1 MLTHTPSRA
10 KLPFLIAAWMLV
22 AIIAL
27 IGSGLT
33 GTTQAQGTSG
43 VIPSINLDSN
53 EAGQLIITWATP
65 EQAPTD
71 YRIRWANTNLGFPS
85 YSAANEPER
94 GNEYPLVDVN
104 TLTLS
109 DLTPGDSYKVQIR
122 SRYYNADRSVRE
134 SSGPWTATT
143 TQRVKNHPP
152 AAPTG
157 LTASPVEH
165 NSLTL
170 TWNNPQDTNITGYRI
185 QRGTDANS
193 LHTIEANTGSP
204 STNYTDIT
212 VEPETTYH
220 YAVQALSQDGNGAR
234 AITSGTTPAEP
245 DETVQNEPPAV
256 PTGLATS
263 KVSHDSLTL
272 TWDDPEDDSITG
284 YRVMRGDSATSLST
298 LEDNTQSVRT
308 EYEDATVAPETT
320 YHYAVV
326 ALSANGDS
334 PQSSSMSA
342 TTPAAPKSKDPPPQ
356 RVGARQATTTDVWT
370 ATLTPA
376 DISTI
381 WKGCRNNCNN
391 AAILSDDDFTYDS
404 IDYTIVQL
412 TVRNN
417 PSPLLLGLTPQITAA
432 DADGLTLVVGSTSFP
447 FANATFAVENS
458 ARTVTWSASG
468 LSWTVGTDVAVKIT
482 VTNNAPTVAN
492 AIPNQTAT
500 TGTAFS
506 YRFPANTFNDTD
518 TGDTLTYT
526 TTKADGAVLPTWLMF
541 DAGTRTF
548 SGTPT
553 AAETFSV
560 KVTASDGTASVSD
573 EFDIT
578 VNATIPEVPA
588 NWSLKPSGLAAGDQ
602 FRLLFLSSTKRIG
615 TSTDIA
621 TYNTFVQGLA
631 AAGHADIQSYSTGFR
646 VVGCTAD
653 TDARDNTS
661 TTYTSTD
668 KGVPIYWLNGAK
680 VADQYEDFYDG
691 DWDDEANDKNES
703 GTDAHDTSVF
713 RNSPLTGCDHD
724 GTEASSQGNSRAL
737 GASRIRVAQLNS
749 SASGHGPISNSVD
762 NSTPPSSKPMYGLS
776 AVFQVADATNTPAAG
791 APAITAPNVFRVP
804 AVLGV
809 DLSGIT
815 DTDGT
820 TDIATTATYKWQRF
834 AADGTTLD
842 TDSIGTA
849 STYTLTDAD
858 AGKTLKVVVS
868 YTDNGGN
875 SEGPLTSA
883 ATAAITAAASCAAPT
898 LTGGAVFLGPARK
911 VVVGEFNLG
920 AHAYYGFNEAD
931 DAGSIDNASF
941 TTADLNNYEILVAAT
956 RSREDWLL
964 VLDAAFPANVQ
975 RTLALHF
982 CDEDM
987 GLGSVTPVLSTGNYY
1002 YTSDTLLQNWS
1013 PHTERTIYLSQD
1025 TVAPTFASATVSGTT
1040 LVIAFNEPLGAAG
1053 SLANSAFTV
1062 KKGPSGS
1069 QTTLTLSSTAP
1080 VISGSTVTLTLATA
1094 SSVTATDTN
1103 VLVTYTKPTT
1113 GTANKLLDAFGNE
1126 TGTFEDQA
1134 VTNLLSDTAATAPT
1148 AADGTVTTNE
1158 DTVHTFAAASF
1169 SYSDTDGDALAS
1181 VKITGLPA
1189 AGKGT
1194 LALDGTVIASTAL
1207 PVTVTAAEL
1216 TENKLKYAP
1225 PANANGTG
1233 YASFRF
1239 RVNDGAS
1246 DSDLDYTMTINV
1258 TAVNDS
1264 ATGTPT
1270 INGTALVGQTLTASI
1285 ADIADADGL
1294 PGTFTYQWKRYAA
1307 NGTTFEANIGA
1318 NSSTYTLTAS
1328 EEGKKVKIEV
1338 SFTDNGSTS
1347 EGPLSSGAYPAS
1359 GTVAAVSTDA
1369 TLSALTVSP
1378 KDISG
1383 FAADRTSYEVGVA
1396 STVTQATITATKSHS
1411 AATVAYS
1418 TTDAD
1423 TSAGHQVNLSAGRNE
1438 VTITVTAED
1447 ATTTGTYTVSINR
1460 GVTAVFGWKASDDF
1474 DGLITAENNHP
1485 VDIWSDGTTIWVSD
1499 LRDAKIYAYNLGTKA
1514 RDASKDFDTLD
1525 AASNDHPR
1533 GIWSDGTTMWVADYA
1548 DDKVYAYVMTTKARD
1563 ASKDFDTPD
1572 NTTGIWS
1579 DGTTIWVAA
1588 HQPGNI
1594 YAYDMTTKARD
1605 AGKDFDTLAAAGNGH
1620 PGGIWSNNITMWVT
1634 DEDDD
1639 KLYAY
1644 NMASKARDAG
1654 KDFNTLIAAGNG
1666 SPGGIWATTNTM
1678 WASDRGDGK
1687 IYSYNM
1693 PVIAPNTPA
1702 AGTPAVTAPNVFR
1715 VPAVLG
1721 VDLSGITDADGTTGI
1736 ASNATYKW
1744 QRFAANGTTL
1754 DTDSIG
1760 TVSTYILTDADA
1772 GKTLKVVVSYTDN
1785 GGNSEG
1791 PLTSAATR
1799 AITAAATDCNAP
1811 TLTGGAVFLGSAR
1824 KVGVGEFDLG
1834 GHAYHG
1840 FNKAED
1846 AGSIDN
1852 ASFTTAAPN
1861 DYEIL
1866 GAATKDS
1873 RDWMV
1878 ALDAAFPA
1886 NVQRTLAVHFCDE
1899 DIAFNA
1905 ATPRPRDGI
1914 YYYTSAT
1921 PPQHWAP
1928 HAERTI
1934 YVSQDTVAPTFA
1946 SATVS
1951 GTTLVITLSED
1962 LGAAGSLANSAF
1974 TVKKGVS
1981 GTAQTLSGT
1990 PSISGST
1997 VTLTLATA
2005 SSVTATDTNVLVTYT
2020 KPTTGSANKLRDE
2033 FGNETATFPDQD
2045 VTNNTATNTPATG
2058 VPTISGTAAVG
2069 QTLTASTTGISDTD
2083 GLPSAFAYQW
2093 KRVDSDGTSNPTNIG
2108 TNSATY
2114 TLTDSEVG
2122 KKVLVEVSF
2131 TDNATNSEGP
2141 LVSAAYPSTGTVR
2154 AADTTAPTVM
2164 SIERHDPTE
2173 PLTNSDTPTWRVTF
2187 SEAVK
2192 NVDATDFIITGTT
2205 ATPTVTPV
2213 TSVTGAYDV
2222 TPTGGDI
2229 ASLTGTITLAFASGQ
2244 NIADTADNELA
2255 ATAPTGIN
2263 EPTFEMDNTVPTFV
2277 SGTAN
2282 GTLIVMTFS
2291 EELDPNSLPPA
2302 SAFNISTDS
2311 NVMANSVSIEGAMVT
2326 LTVTPAIIVN
2336 QTVDVNNNA
2345 YAGTGTVPLKDTAGN
2360 EVQPAAIVGS
2370 YRVTNETPIGPPAS
2384 LRAEA
2389 GDGRVRLVWT
2399 RPAGISQFIDYQFRH
2414 APGTSVPVGT
2424 AWIGITSDEGL
2435 TELVQELA
2443 NGMTHAFEVRAIRDS
2458 DVGAAATVSAT
2469 PMADTC
2475 MLDLDDRREVWSA
2488 TMTVGRDI
2496 KTELAQTDAGYRR
2509 GIFGSL
2515 PQDGDSFMIGGA
2527 SYTIKD
2533 IFTIVRNDGVRRQLF
2548 LELVNSR
2555 RFTPAV
2561 KEALR
2566 FHWCSNS
2573 SGLADPTP
2581 RGYLASNPY
2590 QADWSLYTTREIALS
2605 LPANNSATGTPMI
2618 TGTAVAAQALTAS
2631 TTGIS
2636 DPDGLPSAFAYQ
2648 WKRVDSDGIS
2658 NPTNIGA
2665 DSATYTL
2672 TDNEV
2677 GKKVLVEVSFTDSLT
2692 GAESLASAAHPS
2704 TGTVRAADTTAPTV
2718 TSITPQDPTSS
2729 PTNSDS
2735 LTWRVTFSE
2744 AVSNVD
2750 SADFVITGTTATL
2763 TVTAVTSMTGVY
2775 DVTASGGDLDSLD
2788 GAVTLAFAADQNIV
2802 DPSDNTLT
2810 ATAPTGTNEPTFELD
2825 NTIPT
2830 FASGTANGT
2839 LIVMTFSEDLDPNSL
2854 PPGSAFDISTDS
2866 NVMVNKVS
2874 IEGTMVTL
2882 TVTPAIIVDQTVD
2895 VNNNAY
2901 AGTGTV
2907 PLQDTAGNEVQPA
2920 VLVGSHRVTN
2930 ETPIG
2935 PPASLTAE
2943 AGDGRVRLVWTRP
2956 AGISEYIDYQFRH
2969 APGASVP
2976 VNTAWIGTTSL
2987 EGLTDLVSGLAN
2999 GTTHAF
3005 ELRGVR
3011 DSEVGATATVSAT
3024 PMADTCM
3031 LDLGDRREVWSAT
3044 LTVERSPTS
3053 ESGRASAGYRRGEL
3067 GSLPQDGDSF
3077 MIGRDSYTINDIY
3090 TTIRGDGSNR
3100 QIFLELVN
3108 SHRFTPAAA
3117 GALLFHWCSYSS
3129 GFDEPSNRGYQPYN
3143 TYQADWSIY
3152 NTREIALSLPA
3163 NNDATGTPDITGRAL
3178 AGQIL
3183 TAGMGDIADAD
3194 GLPNASDFAWQ
3205 WIRVADATETAI
3217 QDATSSTYTL
3227 TDDDAGKQVKVVMS
3241 FTDSLSG
3248 VESLIS
3254 DAYPGTGTVSAA
3266 PMPLAV
3272 TQREDRPYTFT
3283 ESDFSNLPG
3292 GVVQLTKVIITELPN
3307 NGWLARSKIVLLPSG
3322 NYQGQSDRIYSRHL
3336 PLTLSTDHR
3345 RLSLAFF
3352 PEDDGNGTPYASLK
3366 FTVNDSTTEHTMTIN
3381 VTPVNDPA
3389 YGKVFINGPSQV
3401 GYDLTASTSSM
3412 GDRDGIPQD
3421 QLNYQWK
3428 RYSSDGNT
3436 FESDI
3441 GVNSR
3446 TYTLTTAEE
3455 GKKVK
3460 VEVSYVDGGG
3470 TSEATLSEAFP
3481 YITDQTIGE
3490 STFQSIMGSAG
3501 DTFYD
3506 FTAEHGQAFTTG
3518 THPNGYTLSRVVL
3531 QSEDAEGDDLAVKIC
3546 GVNTNGNPN
3555 MICTDLNVPGSF
3567 TRGLLSF
3574 TAPSNTTLDGGRTN
3588 YMVVISSTGGDS
3600 VRLDA
3605 TRSGGFDP
3613 SALGSGWSIATK
3625 TRMNTTAGWQDVN
3638 GTRIRIAILGTIN
3651 P

>member
-1 MLTHTPSRA
+1 M
-10 KLPFLIAAWMLV
+10 
-22 AIIAL
+22 
-27 IGSGLT
+27 
-33 GTTQAQGTSG
+33 
-43 VIPSINLDSN
+43 
-53 EAGQLIITWATP
+53 
-65 EQAPTD
+65 
-71 YRIRWANTNLGFPS
+71 
-85 YSAANEPER
+85 
-94 GNEYPLVDVN
+94 
-104 TLTLS
+104 
-109 DLTPGDSYKVQIR
+109 
-122 SRYYNADRSVRE
+122 
-134 SSGPWTATT
+134 
-143 TQRVKNHPP
+143 
-152 AAPTG
+152 
-157 LTASPVEH
+157 
-165 NSLTL
+165 
-170 TWNNPQDTNITGYRI
+170 
-185 QRGTDANS
+185 
-193 LHTIEANTGSP
+193 
-204 STNYTDIT
+204 
-212 VEPETTYH
+212 
-220 YAVQALSQDGNGAR
+220 
-234 AITSGTTPAEP
+234 
-245 DETVQNEPPAV
+245 
-256 PTGLATS
+256 
-263 KVSHDSLTL
+263 
-272 TWDDPEDDSITG
+272 
-284 YRVMRGDSATSLST
+284 
-298 LEDNTQSVRT
+298 
-308 EYEDATVAPETT
+308 
-320 YHYAVV
+320 
-326 ALSANGDS
+326 
-334 PQSSSMSA
+334 
-342 TTPAAPKSKDPPPQ
+342 
-356 RVGARQATTTDVWT
+356 
-370 ATLTPA
+370 
-376 DISTI
+376 
-381 WKGCRNNCNN
+381 
-391 AAILSDDDFTYDS
+391 
-404 IDYTIVQL
+404 
-412 TVRNN
+412 
-417 PSPLLLGLTPQITAA
+417 
-432 DADGLTLVVGSTSFP
+432 
-447 FANATFAVENS
+447 
-458 ARTVTWSASG
+458 
-468 LSWTVGTDVAVKIT
+468 
-482 VTNNAPTVAN
+482 
-492 AIPNQTAT
+492 
-500 TGTAFS
+500 
-506 YRFPANTFNDTD
+506 
-518 TGDTLTYT
+518 
-526 TTKADGAVLPTWLMF
+526 
-541 DAGTRTF
+541 
-548 SGTPT
+548 
-553 AAETFSV
+553 
-560 KVTASDGTASVSD
+560 
-573 EFDIT
+573 
-578 VNATIPEVPA
+578 
-588 NWSLKPSGLAAGDQ
+588 
-602 FRLLFLSSTKRIG
+602 
-615 TSTDIA
+615 
-621 TYNTFVQGLA
+621 
-631 AAGHADIQSYSTGFR
+631 
-646 VVGCTAD
+646 
-653 TDARDNTS
+653 
-661 TTYTSTD
+661 
-668 KGVPIYWLNGAK
+668 
-680 VADQYEDFYDG
+680 
-691 DWDDEANDKNES
+691 
-703 GTDAHDTSVF
+703 
-713 RNSPLTGCDHD
+713 
-724 GTEASSQGNSRAL
+724 
-737 GASRIRVAQLNS
+737 
-749 SASGHGPISNSVD
+749 
-762 NSTPPSSKPMYGLS
+762 
-776 AVFQVADATNTPAAG
+776 
-791 APAITAPNVFRVP
+791 
-804 AVLGV
+804 
-809 DLSGIT
+809 
-815 DTDGT
+815 
-820 TDIATTATYKWQRF
+820 
-834 AADGTTLD
+834 
-842 TDSIGTA
+842 
-849 STYTLTDAD
+849 
-858 AGKTLKVVVS
+858 
-868 YTDNGGN
+868 
-875 SEGPLTSA
+875 
-883 ATAAITAAASCAAPT
+883 
-898 LTGGAVFLGPARK
+898 
-911 VVVGEFNLG
+911 
-920 AHAYYGFNEAD
+920 
-931 DAGSIDNASF
+931 
-941 TTADLNNYEILVAAT
+941 
-956 RSREDWLL
+956 
-964 VLDAAFPANVQ
+964 
-975 RTLALHF
+975 
-982 CDEDM
+982 
-987 GLGSVTPVLSTGNYY
+987 
-1002 YTSDTLLQNWS
+1002 
-1013 PHTERTIYLSQD
+1013 SQD

-1080 VISGSTVTLTLATA
+1080 VISGSTVTLTLSTA
-1094 SSVTATDTN
+1094 SSVTASDTN

-1258 TAVNDS
+1258 TAVNDP

-1338 SFTDNGSTS
+1338 SFTDNGSTN

-1396 STVTQATITATKSHS
+1396 STVTQATITATKGHS

-1418 TTDAD
+1418 TTDAE

-1447 ATTTGTYTVSINR
+1447 TTTTGTYTVSINR

-1474 DGLITAENNHP
+1474 DGLITAENNRP
-1485 VDIWSDGTTIWVSD
+1485 VGMWSDGTTMWVSD
-1499 LRDAKIYAYNLGTKA
+1499 LRGAKIHAYNLDTKA
-1514 RDASKDFDTLD
+1514 LDASKDFDTLD
-1525 AASNDHPR
+1525 AASNGNPG

-1548 DDKVYAYVMTTKARD
+1548 DSKVYAYNLTTKARD
-1563 ASKDFDTPD
+1563 ASRDFDTPD
-1572 NTTGIWS
+1572 RPTGIWS
-1579 DGTTIWVAA
+1579 DGTTMWVAA

-1594 YAYDMTTKARD
+1594 YAYDMSTKARD
-1605 AGKDFDTLAAAGNGH
+1605 AGKDFDTVSAAGNSH
-1620 PGGIWSNNITMWVT
+1620 PGGIWSNNITMWAT
-1634 DEDDD
+1634 DEDDG

-1666 SPGGIWATTNTM
+1666 SPGGIWANTNTM
-1678 WASDRGDGK
+1678 WASDAGDDK

-1693 PVIAPNTPA
+1693 PVIAPNTAA

-1754 DTDSIG
+1754 ETDSIG
-1760 TVSTYILTDADA
+1760 TASTYTLTDADA
-1772 GKTLKVVVSYTDN
+1772 GKTLKVVVSYTDD

-1799 AITAAATDCNAP
+1799 AITAAASCAAP
-1811 TLTGGAVFLGSAR
+1811 TLTGGAVFLGPAR
-1824 KVGVGEFDLG
+1824 KVGVGEFALG

-1840 FNKAED
+1840 FNKAAD

-1852 ASFTTAAPN
+1852 PSFTTAAPN

-1878 ALDAAFPA
+1878 ALNGAFPA
-1886 NVQRTLAVHFCDE
+1886 NVHRTLAVHFCDE

-1934 YVSQDTVAPTFA
+1934 YVSQDTAAPTFA

-1962 LGAAGSLANSAF
+1962 LGTAASLANGAF
-1974 TVKKGVS
+1974 TVKKGSS

-2005 SSVTATDTNVLVTYT
+2005 VTTTDTAVKVAYT
-2020 KPTTGSANKLRDE
+2020 KPMSGSANKLIDE

-2093 KRVDSDGTSNPTNIG
+2093 KRVDSNGMSNPTNIG

-2154 AADTTAPTVM
+2154 AADNTAPTVT

-2192 NVDATDFIITGTT
+2192 NVDATDFTIAGTT
-2205 ATPTVTPV
+2205 AAPTVTAV
-2213 TSVTGAYDV
+2213 TLVTGGYDV

-2718 TSITPQDPTSS
+2718 KSITPQDPTSS

-2775 DVTASGGDLDSLD
+2775 DVTASGGDLATVN
-2788 GAVTLAFAADQNIV
+2788 GAVTLAFAANQNIA
-2802 DPSDNTLT
+2802 DTADNDLA
-2810 ATAPTGTNEPTFELD
+2810 ATAPTGTDEPTFEMD

-2830 FASGTANGT
+2830 LVSGTANGV
-2839 LIVMTFSEDLDPNSL
+2839 LIVLTFSEDLDPNSI
-2854 PPGSAFDISTDS
+2854 PQASSFSISALSS
-2866 NVMVNKVS
+2866 LSVLEPVANSVS
-2874 IEGTMVTL
+2874 IEGAIVTL
-2882 TVTPAIIVDQTVD
+2882 TVTPAFITDHAVQVY
-2895 VNNNAY
+2895 NNAY
-2901 AGTGTV
+2901 DDGMGRV
-2907 PLQDTAGNEVQPA
+2907 PLKDFAGNAVQQA
-2920 VLVGSHRVTN
+2920 ATVGSYSVTN

-2943 AGDGRVRLVWTRP
+2943 AGDGRVRLVWTGP
-2956 AGISEYIDYQFRH
+2956 AGTSQLVGYQYRY
-2969 APGASVP
+2969 AAGTSVP
-2976 VNTAWIGTTSL
+2976 EETGWTGTNSA
-2987 EGLTDLVSGLAN
+2987 ENLTLLLSGLAN
-2999 GTTHAF
+2999 GTPHTF
-3005 ELRGVR
+3005 ELQGVR

-3024 PMADTCM
+3024 PLAAVCSTPDPGDRREVWSATLTVGRYTGSPIGRTLAGYSMGSYGNLGHNGDRIMIGGASYTIDYLYTTLGGEGIRNNIFMALDNSKTFTSAVRGSLRFHWCSDSSGFDNSNDSRYRVSHHHEADWSLYDTRELALSLPANNSATGTPMITGTAVAAQALTASTTGISDPDGLPSAFAYQWKRVDSDGISNPTNIGADSATYTLTDNEVGKKVLVEVSFTDSLTGAESLASAAHPSTGTVRAADTTAPTVKSITPQDPTSSPTNSDSLTWRVTFSEAVSNVDSADFVITGTTATLTVTAVTSMTGVYDVTASGGDLATVNGAVTLAFAANQNIVDPSDNTLTATTPTDANDPTFELDNTVPTFVSGTANGTLIVLTFSEDLDPNSLPPGEAFDVSALGNFSAPQPVVNSVAIEGTMVTLTVTPALFTDHTVTVSNNAYDDGMGRVPLKDFAGNAIQPAATVGSYSVTNETPIGPPASLRAEAGDGRVRLVWTAPVGIDLQTAYHQYRYAPGTSVPEETDWTETTNLGNLTTLVQGLANGTPHAFEVRAIRGSEVGATATVSATPMTGVCSTP
-3031 LDLGDRREVWSAT
+3031 DLGDRREVWSAT
-3044 LTVERSPTS
+3044 LTVGRSISSQGQT
-3053 ESGRASAGYRRGEL
+3053 SAGYRRGEL
-3067 GSLPQDGDSF
+3067 GSLSQDGDRII
-3077 MIGRDSYTINDIY
+3077 IGSASYTIEYISTVVRTD
-3090 TTIRGDGSNR
+3090 GDR
-3100 QIFLELVN
+3100 RRLFLELVDFR
-3108 SHRFTPAAA
+3108 RFTPAVKE
-3117 GALLFHWCSYSS
+3117 ALRFHWCSDSS
-3129 GFDEPSNRGYQPYN
+3129 GFNNPSAAGYGASNPYE
-3143 TYQADWSIY
+3143 ADWSIHT
-3152 NTREIALSLPA
+3152 TRELALSLPA

-3178 AGQIL
+3178 AGQTL
-3183 TAGMGDIADAD
+3183 TAGTGNTADAD
-3194 GLPNASDFAWQ
+3194 GLPQNASDFAWQ
-3205 WIRVADATETAI
+3205 WIRAADETDTPI
-3217 QDATSSTYTL
+3217 QDATSITYTL

-3292 GVVQLTKVIITELPN
+3292 GVVQLTEVIITELPN

-3352 PEDDGNGTPYASLK
+3352 PEDDAHGTPYTTFK
-3366 FTVNDSTTEHTMTIN
+3366 FKVNAETTVHTMTIN

-3412 GDRDGIPQD
+3412 GDRDGIPQN

-3436 FESDI
+3436 FEADI
-3441 GVNSR
+3441 GANSNSYR
-3446 TYTLTTAEE
+3446 VTDNDV

-3555 MICTDLNVPGSF
+3555 TICTDLNVPGSF

>member
-1 MLTHTPSRA
+1 M
-10 KLPFLIAAWMLV
+10 
-22 AIIAL
+22 
-27 IGSGLT
+27 
-33 GTTQAQGTSG
+33 
-43 VIPSINLDSN
+43 
-53 EAGQLIITWATP
+53 
-65 EQAPTD
+65 
-71 YRIRWANTNLGFPS
+71 
-85 YSAANEPER
+85 
-94 GNEYPLVDVN
+94 
-104 TLTLS
+104 
-109 DLTPGDSYKVQIR
+109 
-122 SRYYNADRSVRE
+122 
-134 SSGPWTATT
+134 
-143 TQRVKNHPP
+143 
-152 AAPTG
+152 
-157 LTASPVEH
+157 
-165 NSLTL
+165 
-170 TWNNPQDTNITGYRI
+170 
-185 QRGTDANS
+185 
-193 LHTIEANTGSP
+193 
-204 STNYTDIT
+204 
-212 VEPETTYH
+212 
-220 YAVQALSQDGNGAR
+220 
-234 AITSGTTPAEP
+234 
-245 DETVQNEPPAV
+245 
-256 PTGLATS
+256 
-263 KVSHDSLTL
+263 
-272 TWDDPEDDSITG
+272 
-284 YRVMRGDSATSLST
+284 
-298 LEDNTQSVRT
+298 
-308 EYEDATVAPETT
+308 
-320 YHYAVV
+320 
-326 ALSANGDS
+326 
-334 PQSSSMSA
+334 
-342 TTPAAPKSKDPPPQ
+342 
-356 RVGARQATTTDVWT
+356 
-370 ATLTPA
+370 
-376 DISTI
+376 
-381 WKGCRNNCNN
+381 
-391 AAILSDDDFTYDS
+391 
-404 IDYTIVQL
+404 
-412 TVRNN
+412 
-417 PSPLLLGLTPQITAA
+417 
-432 DADGLTLVVGSTSFP
+432 
-447 FANATFAVENS
+447 
-458 ARTVTWSASG
+458 
-468 LSWTVGTDVAVKIT
+468 
-482 VTNNAPTVAN
+482 
-492 AIPNQTAT
+492 
-500 TGTAFS
+500 
-506 YRFPANTFNDTD
+506 
-518 TGDTLTYT
+518 
-526 TTKADGAVLPTWLMF
+526 
-541 DAGTRTF
+541 
-548 SGTPT
+548 
-553 AAETFSV
+553 
-560 KVTASDGTASVSD
+560 
-573 EFDIT
+573 
-578 VNATIPEVPA
+578 
-588 NWSLKPSGLAAGDQ
+588 
-602 FRLLFLSSTKRIG
+602 
-615 TSTDIA
+615 
-621 TYNTFVQGLA
+621 
-631 AAGHADIQSYSTGFR
+631 
-646 VVGCTAD
+646 
-653 TDARDNTS
+653 
-661 TTYTSTD
+661 
-668 KGVPIYWLNGAK
+668 
-680 VADQYEDFYDG
+680 
-691 DWDDEANDKNES
+691 
-703 GTDAHDTSVF
+703 
-713 RNSPLTGCDHD
+713 
-724 GTEASSQGNSRAL
+724 
-737 GASRIRVAQLNS
+737 
-749 SASGHGPISNSVD
+749 
-762 NSTPPSSKPMYGLS
+762 
-776 AVFQVADATNTPAAG
+776 
-791 APAITAPNVFRVP
+791 P

-842 TDSIGTA
+842 TDSIGTG

-868 YTDNGGN
+868 FTDNGGN

-920 AHAYYGFNEAD
+920 AHAYYGFNKAD

-1013 PHTERTIYLSQD
+1013 SHTERTIYLSQD

-1094 SSVTATDTN
+1094 SSVTASDTN

-1258 TAVNDS
+1258 TAVNDP

-1396 STVTQATITATKSHS
+1396 STVTQATITATKGHS

-1418 TTDAD
+1418 TTDAE

-1447 ATTTGTYTVSINR
+1447 TTTTGTYTVSINR

-1485 VDIWSDGTTIWVSD
+1485 YDIWSDGTTIWVSD

-1525 AASNDHPR
+1525 AAGNDLPR
-1533 GIWSDGTTMWVADYA
+1533 GIWSDGTTMWIADSS
-1548 DDKVYAYVMTTKARD
+1548 DDKVYAYNLTTKARD
-1563 ASKDFDTPD
+1563 ASKDFDTPARS
-1572 NTTGIWS
+1572 TGIWS
-1579 DGTTIWVAA
+1579 DGTTMWVAA
-1588 HQPGNI
+1588 QQPGNI

-1605 AGKDFDTLAAAGNGH
+1605 AGKDFDTLRAAGNRH

-1666 SPGGIWATTNTM
+1666 NPGGIWVTTTTM

-1744 QRFAANGTTL
+1744 QRFNAAGTTL

-1760 TVSTYILTDADA
+1760 TASTYTLTDADA
-1772 GKTLKVVVSYTDN
+1772 GKTLKVVVSFTDN

-1791 PLTSAATR
+1791 PLTSAATA
-1799 AITAAATDCNAP
+1799 AITAAASCAAP
-1811 TLTGGAVFLGSAR
+1811 TLTGGAVFLGPAR
-1824 KVGVGEFDLG
+1824 KVVVGEFNLG
-1834 GHAYHG
+1834 AHAYYG
-1840 FNKAED
+1840 FNKADD

-1852 ASFTTAAPN
+1852 ASFTTADLN
-1861 DYEIL
+1861 NYEIL
-1866 GAATKDS
+1866 VAATRS
-1873 RDWMV
+1873 REDWLLV
-1878 ALDAAFPA
+1878 LDAAFPA
-1886 NVQRTLAVHFCDE
+1886 NVQRTLALHFCDE
-1899 DIAFNA
+1899 DMGLGSV
-1905 ATPRPRDGI
+1905 TPVLSTGN
-1914 YYYTSAT
+1914 YYYTSDT
-1921 PPQHWAP
+1921 LLQNWSSHT
-1928 HAERTI
+1928 ERTI

-1946 SATVS
+1946 SATVN

-1962 LGAAGSLANSAF
+1962 LGAAGSLVNSAF

-2005 SSVTATDTNVLVTYT
+2005 VTTTDTAVKVAYT
-2020 KPTTGSANKLRDE
+2020 KPMSGSSNKLRDE
-2033 FGNETATFPDQD
+2033 FGNETGTFPDQD

-2093 KRVDSDGTSNPTNIG
+2093 KRVDSDGMSNPTNIG

-2154 AADTTAPTVM
+2154 AADNTAPTVT

-2192 NVDATDFIITGTT
+2192 NVDATDFTIAGTT
-2205 ATPTVTPV
+2205 AAPTVTAV
-2213 TSVTGAYDV
+2213 TLVTGGYDV
-2222 TPTGGDI
+2222 TPSGGDI
-2229 ASLTGTITLAFASGQ
+2229 ASLTGTITLAFAANQ
-2244 NIADTADNELA
+2244 NIADTADNDLA
-2255 ATAPTGIN
+2255 ATAPTDTD
-2263 EPTFEMDNTVPTFV
+2263 EPTFEMDNTIPTFA

-2282 GTLIVMTFS
+2282 GILIVLTFS
-2291 EELDPNSLPPA
+2291 EELDPDSLPPG
-2302 SAFNISTDS
+2302 SAFDISAGTTTTVD
-2311 NVMANSVSIEGAMVT
+2311 NVSITGTMVT
-2326 LTVTPAIIVN
+2326 LTVTPAIL
-2336 QTVDVNNNA
+2336 VDQHVVVSNNA
-2345 YAGTGTVPLKDTAGN
+2345 YDGADSVPLKDFAGN
-2360 EVQPAAIVGS
+2360 EVLPAAQSSS
-2370 YRVTNETPIGPPAS
+2370 YTLTNNTPIGPPAS

-2399 RPAGISQFIDYQFRH
+2399 GPEGTSQPVLYEYRH
-2414 APGTSVPVGT
+2414 AAGASVPEETGWSGPTVDIFQT
-2424 AWIGITSDEGL
+2424 TVLLSGL
-2435 TELVQELA
+2435 T
-2443 NGMTHAFEVRAIRDS
+2443 NGALHAFEVRAVRNGK
-2458 DVGAAATVSAT
+2458 VGATATASAT
-2469 PMADTC
+2469 PLADVCSTPH
-2475 MLDLDDRREVWSA
+2475 LGDRREVWSA
-2488 TMTVGRDI
+2488 TLTVGGV
-2496 KTELAQTDAGYRR
+2496 TGASQTDAGYRMSR
-2509 GIFGSL
+2509 YGSL
-2515 PQDGDSFMIGGA
+2515 GQNGDRIIIIGGA
-2527 SYTIKD
+2527 SYTIRD
-2533 IFTIVRNDGVRRQLF
+2533 IFTIVGVEGDRRRITLTT
-2548 LELVNSR
+2548 VGNS

-2561 KEALR
+2561 RGALL
-2566 FHWCSNS
+2566 FHWCSDS
-2573 SGLADPTP
+2573 SGFDIPNLA
-2581 RGYLASNPY
+2581 GYVASNNHE
-2590 QADWSLYTTREIALS
+2590 ADWSIYTTRELALS
-2605 LPANNSATGTPMI
+2605 LPANHSATGTPMI

-2704 TGTVRAADTTAPTV
+2704 TGNVRAADTTAPTV

-2775 DVTASGGDLDSLD
+2775 DVTASGDNLDSLD
-2788 GAVTLAFAADQNIV
+2788 GTVTLAFAADQNIV

-2810 ATAPTGTNEPTFELD
+2810 ATTPTGINDPTFELD
-2825 NTIPT
+2825 NTVPT
-2830 FASGTANGT
+2830 FVSGTANGT
-2839 LIVMTFSEDLDPNSL
+2839 LIVLTFSEYLDPNSL
-2854 PPGSAFDISTDS
+2854 PPGEAFTISALSS
-2866 NVMVNKVS
+2866 LSVPEPVANSVS
-2874 IEGTMVTL
+2874 IEGAMVTL
-2882 TVTPAIIVDQTVD
+2882 TVAPAFITDHIVQVS
-2895 VNNNAY
+2895 NNAY
-2901 AGTGTV
+2901 DGADSV
-2907 PLQDTAGNEVQPA
+2907 PLKDFAGNEVLPA
-2920 VLVGSHRVTN
+2920 AQSSSYTVTN

-2956 AGISEYIDYQFRH
+2956 AGTTQSVRYEYRH
-2969 APGASVP
+2969 AAGASVP
-2976 VNTAWIGTTSL
+2976 VNTAWSDPTVDIFQTTVL
-2987 EGLTDLVSGLAN
+2987 LFGLTN
-2999 GTTHAF
+2999 GTPHAF
-3005 ELRGVR
+3005 EVR
-3011 DSEVGATATVSAT
+3011 AVHDSEVGAAATVSAT
-3024 PMADTCM
+3024 PLAAVCSTPH
-3031 LDLGDRREVWSAT
+3031 LGDRREVWSAT
-3044 LTVERSPTS
+3044 LTV
-3053 ESGRASAGYRRGEL
+3053 GRVTEDGHADAGYRRGGY
-3067 GSLPQDGDSF
+3067 GSLGQNGDSF
-3077 MIGRDSYTINDIY
+3077 MIGGASYTIKDIS
-3090 TTIRGDGSNR
+3090 TFVGSDGVR
-3100 QIFLELVN
+3100 RRLFLELVN
-3108 SHRFTPAAA
+3108 SRRFTPAVG
-3117 GALLFHWCSYSS
+3117 GALLFHWCSDSS
-3129 GFDEPSNRGYQPYN
+3129 GFESPSNRGYRAPDN
-3143 TYQADWSIY
+3143 NNADWSIHT
-3152 NTREIALSLPA
+3152 TRELALSLPA

-3178 AGQIL
+3178 PGQTL
-3183 TAGMGDIADAD
+3183 TAGKGNTADAD
-3194 GLPNASDFAWQ
+3194 GLPQNASDFAWQ
-3205 WIRVADATETAI
+3205 WIRAADETDTPI

-3227 TDDDAGKQVKVVMS
+3227 TDDDVGKQVKVVMS

-3248 VESLIS
+3248 VESLTS

-3266 PMPLAV
+3266 PMRLAV

-3352 PEDDGNGTPYASLK
+3352 PEDDGNGTPYTSLK
-3366 FTVNDSTTEHTMTIN
+3366 FKVNDSTTVHTMTIN

-3555 MICTDLNVPGSF
+3555 TICTDLNVPGSF

-3574 TAPSNTTLDGGRTN
+3574 TAPPNTTLDGGRTN
-3588 YMVVISSTGGDS
+3588 YMVVISSPGGSD

-3605 TRSGGFDP
+3605 TRSGGFDS

-3625 TRMNTTAGWQDVN
+3625 TRMNTTEGWQDVN
-3638 GTRIRIAILGTIN
+3638 GTRIRIAMLGTIN

>member
-165 NSLTL
+165 DSLTL
-170 TWNNPQDTNITGYRI
+170 TWNDPQDTNITGYRI

-220 YAVQALSQDGNGAR
+220 YAVQALSQDGNGSR
-234 AITSGTTPAEP
+234 AITSGTTPAEH
-245 DETVQNEPPAV
+245 DDTVQNDPPPAV
-256 PTGLATS
+256 PTGLTAS
-263 KVSHDSLTL
+263 NVQHDNLTL

-284 YRVMRGDSATSLST
+284 YRVLRGPDADNLST
-298 LEDNTQSVRT
+298 LENDT
-308 EYEDATVAPETT
+308 ESASTSYTDATVEPETT

-326 ALSANGDS
+326 ALSVNGDS
-334 PQSSSMSA
+334 PQSSSMST

-376 DISTI
+376 DIATI

-468 LSWTVGTDVAVKIT
+468 LSWIVGTDVAVKIT

-680 VADQYEDFYDG
+680 AADEYEDFYDG
-691 DWDDEANDKNES
+691 DWDDEVNDKNES
-703 GTDAHDTSVF
+703 GNNSHDTSQF
-713 RNSPLTGCDHD
+713 ANRPITGCNHD
-724 GTEASSQGNSRAL
+724 GTEAFFETSSRAL
-737 GASRIRVAQLNS
+737 GSTFVHVGRPNS
-749 SASGHGPISNSVD
+749 SNALHGPIGSDSVVDPTD
-762 NSTPPSSKPMYGLS
+762 NHPMYGLS
-776 AVFQVADATNTPAAG
+776 AVFQVAVAASTPAAG
-791 APAITAPNVFRVP
+791 TPAITVPNAFRVP

-820 TDIATTATYKWQRF
+820 T
-834 AADGTTLD
+834 
-842 TDSIGTA
+842 
-849 STYTLTDAD
+849 
-858 AGKTLKVVVS
+858 
-868 YTDNGGN
+868 
-875 SEGPLTSA
+875 
-883 ATAAITAAASCAAPT
+883 
-898 LTGGAVFLGPARK
+898 
-911 VVVGEFNLG
+911 
-920 AHAYYGFNEAD
+920 
-931 DAGSIDNASF
+931 
-941 TTADLNNYEILVAAT
+941 
-956 RSREDWLL
+956 
-964 VLDAAFPANVQ
+964 
-975 RTLALHF
+975 
-982 CDEDM
+982 
-987 GLGSVTPVLSTGNYY
+987 
-1002 YTSDTLLQNWS
+1002 
-1013 PHTERTIYLSQD
+1013 
-1025 TVAPTFASATVSGTT
+1025 
-1040 LVIAFNEPLGAAG
+1040 
-1053 SLANSAFTV
+1053 
-1062 KKGPSGS
+1062 
-1069 QTTLTLSSTAP
+1069 
-1080 VISGSTVTLTLATA
+1080 
-1094 SSVTATDTN
+1094 
-1103 VLVTYTKPTT
+1103 
-1113 GTANKLLDAFGNE
+1113 
-1126 TGTFEDQA
+1126 
-1134 VTNLLSDTAATAPT
+1134 
-1148 AADGTVTTNE
+1148 
-1158 DTVHTFAAASF
+1158 
-1169 SYSDTDGDALAS
+1169 
-1181 VKITGLPA
+1181 
-1189 AGKGT
+1189 
-1194 LALDGTVIASTAL
+1194 
-1207 PVTVTAAEL
+1207 
-1216 TENKLKYAP
+1216 
-1225 PANANGTG
+1225 
-1233 YASFRF
+1233 
-1239 RVNDGAS
+1239 
-1246 DSDLDYTMTINV
+1246 
-1258 TAVNDS
+1258 
-1264 ATGTPT
+1264 
-1270 INGTALVGQTLTASI
+1270 
-1285 ADIADADGL
+1285 
-1294 PGTFTYQWKRYAA
+1294 
-1307 NGTTFEANIGA
+1307 
-1318 NSSTYTLTAS
+1318 
-1328 EEGKKVKIEV
+1328 
-1338 SFTDNGSTS
+1338 
-1347 EGPLSSGAYPAS
+1347 
-1359 GTVAAVSTDA
+1359 
-1369 TLSALTVSP
+1369 
-1378 KDISG
+1378 
-1383 FAADRTSYEVGVA
+1383 
-1396 STVTQATITATKSHS
+1396 
-1411 AATVAYS
+1411 
-1418 TTDAD
+1418 
-1423 TSAGHQVNLSAGRNE
+1423 
-1438 VTITVTAED
+1438 
-1447 ATTTGTYTVSINR
+1447 
-1460 GVTAVFGWKASDDF
+1460 
-1474 DGLITAENNHP
+1474 
-1485 VDIWSDGTTIWVSD
+1485 
-1499 LRDAKIYAYNLGTKA
+1499 
-1514 RDASKDFDTLD
+1514 
-1525 AASNDHPR
+1525 
-1533 GIWSDGTTMWVADYA
+1533 
-1548 DDKVYAYVMTTKARD
+1548 
-1563 ASKDFDTPD
+1563 
-1572 NTTGIWS
+1572 
-1579 DGTTIWVAA
+1579 
-1588 HQPGNI
+1588 
-1594 YAYDMTTKARD
+1594 
-1605 AGKDFDTLAAAGNGH
+1605 
-1620 PGGIWSNNITMWVT
+1620 
-1634 DEDDD
+1634 
-1639 KLYAY
+1639 
-1644 NMASKARDAG
+1644 
-1654 KDFNTLIAAGNG
+1654 
-1666 SPGGIWATTNTM
+1666 
-1678 WASDRGDGK
+1678 
-1687 IYSYNM
+1687 
-1693 PVIAPNTPA
+1693 
-1702 AGTPAVTAPNVFR
+1702 
-1715 VPAVLG
+1715 
-1721 VDLSGITDADGTTGI
+1721 GI

-1744 QRFAANGTTL
+1744 QRFNAAGTMME
-1754 DTDSIG
+1754 TDNIG
-1760 TVSTYILTDADA
+1760 TGSTYTLTDTDA
-1772 GKTLKVVVSYTDN
+1772 GKKLKVVVNFTDDAS
-1785 GGNSEG
+1785 NSEG
-1791 PLTSAATR
+1791 PLTSAATSE
-1799 AITAAATDCNAP
+1799 IIAAATCNTP
-1811 TLTGGAVFLGSAR
+1811 TYVGGATQLGPAR
-1824 KVGVGEFDLG
+1824 KIVLEPLTLGVL
-1834 GHAYHG
+1834 AWWG
-1840 FNKAED
+1840 FNKAGAAGTV

-1852 ASFTTAAPN
+1852 GSFTIDSV

-1866 GAATKDS
+1866 SVAVETEREWLVVLDGAIPTNTQK
-1873 RDWMV
+1873 
-1878 ALDAAFPA
+1878 
-1886 NVQRTLAVHFCDE
+1886 TIAVHFCDE
-1899 DIAFNA
+1899 DIGFASV
-1905 ATPRPRDGI
+1905 TPIEVSGVHYYKGPRQ
-1914 YYYTSAT
+1914 S
-1921 PPQHWAP
+1921 QNWSK

-1934 YVSQDTVAPTFA
+1934 YLSQDTAPPTFT
-1946 SATVS
+1946 SATVNGS
-1951 GTTLVITLSED
+1951 TLVVTLSED
-1962 LGAAGSLANSAF
+1962 LGTAASLANGAF
-1974 TVKKGVS
+1974 TVKKGSS

-2005 SSVTATDTNVLVTYT
+2005 VTTTDTAVKVAYT
-2020 KPTTGSANKLRDE
+2020 KPMPGSANKLRDE

-2093 KRVDSDGTSNPTNIG
+2093 KRVDSNGMSNPTNIG

-2154 AADTTAPTVM
+2154 AADTTAPTVT

-2192 NVDATDFIITGTT
+2192 NVDATDFTIAGTT
-2205 ATPTVTPV
+2205 AAPTVTAV
-2213 TSVTGAYDV
+2213 TLVTGGYDV

-2399 RPAGISQFIDYQFRH
+2399 APAGISQFIDYQFRH

-2424 AWIGITSDEGL
+2424 AWIGITSLEGL

-2443 NGMTHAFEVRAIRDS
+2443 NGMTHAFELRGVRDS

-2648 WKRVDSDGIS
+2648 WKRVDSDGTS

-2763 TVTAVTSMTGVY
+2763 TVTPVTNVTGVY
-2775 DVTASGGDLDSLD
+2775 DVTASGGDLATVN
-2788 GAVTLAFAADQNIV
+2788 GTVTLAFAADQNIA
-2802 DPSDNTLT
+2802 DTTDNELA
-2810 ATAPTGTNEPTFELD
+2810 ATTPTGINDPTFELD
-2825 NTIPT
+2825 NTVPT
-2830 FASGTANGT
+2830 FVSGTANGI
-2839 LIVMTFSEDLDPNSL
+2839 LIVLTFSEDLDQNSL
-2854 PPGSAFDISTDS
+2854 PPGEAFDVSALGDFSTPQP
-2866 NVMVNKVS
+2866 VVNSVA

-2882 TVTPAIIVDQTVD
+2882 IVTPALFTDHTVT
-2895 VNNNAY
+2895 VSNNAY
-2901 AGTGTV
+2901 DDGMGRV
-2907 PLQDTAGNEVQPA
+2907 PLKDFAGNAVQPA
-2920 VLVGSHRVTN
+2920 ATVGVGSYSVTN

-2943 AGDGRVRLVWTRP
+2943 AGDGRVRLVWTAP
-2956 AGISEYIDYQFRH
+2956 AGVDFQTAHYQYRY
-2969 APGASVP
+2969 AAGASVP
-2976 VNTAWIGTTSL
+2976 VETGWTGTNST
-2987 EGLTDLVSGLAN
+2987 EYLTLPLSGLAN

-3005 ELRGVR
+3005 EVRAVRG
-3011 DSEVGATATVSAT
+3011 SEVGAAATVSAT
-3024 PMADTCM
+3024 PLAAVCSTP
-3031 LDLGDRREVWSAT
+3031 DLGDRREVWSTT
-3044 LTVERSPTS
+3044 LTV
-3053 ESGRASAGYRRGEL
+3053 GRVTDNGQTDAGYRRGRY
-3067 GSLPQDGDSF
+3067 GSLGQNGDRII
-3077 MIGRDSYTINDIY
+3077 IGGASYTIKDIF
-3090 TTIRGDGSNR
+3090 TIVRGDGVRR
-3100 QIFLELVN
+3100 QLFLELVN
-3108 SHRFTPAAA
+3108 DRRFTSAV
-3117 GALLFHWCSYSS
+3117 GGTLRFHWCSDSS
-3129 GFDEPSNRGYQPYN
+3129 GFGSPSAAGYLASN
-3143 TYQADWSIY
+3143 DNQADWSLY
-3152 NTREIALSLPA
+3152 TTREIALSLPA

-3178 AGQIL
+3178 PGQTL
-3183 TAGMGDIADAD
+3183 TAGTGNVADAD
-3194 GLPNASDFAWQ
+3194 GLPQNASDFAWQ
-3205 WIRVADATETAI
+3205 WIRAADETDTPI

-3227 TDDDAGKQVKVVMS
+3227 TDDDVGKQVKVVMS

-3248 VESLIS
+3248 VESLTS

-3266 PMPLAV
+3266 PMRLAV
-3272 TQREDRPYTFT
+3272 TQREDRRYTFT

-3366 FTVNDSTTEHTMTIN
+3366 FKVNDSTTEHTMTIN

-3412 GDRDGIPQD
+3412 GDRDGIPQN

-3436 FESDI
+3436 FEADI
-3441 GVNSR
+3441 GANSNSNSYR
-3446 TYTLTTAEE
+3446 VTDNDV

-3531 QSEDAEGDDLAVKIC
+3531 QSEDAEEDDLAVKIC

-3555 MICTDLNVPGSF
+3555 TICTDLNVPGSF

-3574 TAPSNTTLDGGRTN
+3574 TAPPNTTLDGGRTN
-3588 YMVVISSTGGDS
+3588 YMVVISSPGGSD

-3605 TRSGGFDP
+3605 TRSGGFDS

-3625 TRMNTTAGWQDVN
+3625 TRIKTTEGWQDVN

>member
-376 DISTI
+376 DIFTI
-381 WKGCRNNCNN
+381 WKGCRTNCNN

-703 GTDAHDTSVF
+703 GTDAHDTSAF

-724 GTEASSQGNSRAL
+724 GTEAFSR
-737 GASRIRVAQLNS
+737 RQLARS
-749 SASGHGPISNSVD
+749 WGPAGSASPSLIPPQAATAPSVTAAD
-762 NSTPPSSKPMYGLS
+762 NSTHPSSKPMYGLS
-776 AVFQVADATNTPAAG
+776 AVFQVAVAASTPATG
-791 APAITAPNVFRVP
+791 TPAITAPNVFRVP
-804 AVLGV
+804 AVLSV
-809 DLSGIT
+809 DLSSIT

-820 TDIATTATYKWQRF
+820 TGIATTATYKWQRF
-834 AADGTTLD
+834 NAADGTTLD
-842 TDSIGTA
+842 TDSIGTG

-868 YTDNGGN
+868 FTDDASN

-920 AHAYYGFNEAD
+920 AHAYYGFNKAD

-1013 PHTERTIYLSQD
+1013 SHTERTIYVSQD

-1258 TAVNDS
+1258 TAVNDP

-1396 STVTQATITATKSHS
+1396 STVTQATITATKGHS

-1418 TTDAD
+1418 TTDAE

-1447 ATTTGTYTVSINR
+1447 TTTTGTYTVSINR

-1485 VDIWSDGTTIWVSD
+1485 VGMWSDGTTMWVSD

-1525 AASNDHPR
+1525 AASN
-1533 GIWSDGTTMWVADYA
+1533 
-1548 DDKVYAYVMTTKARD
+1548 
-1563 ASKDFDTPD
+1563 
-1572 NTTGIWS
+1572 
-1579 DGTTIWVAA
+1579 
-1588 HQPGNI
+1588 GN
-1594 YAYDMTTKARD
+1594 
-1605 AGKDFDTLAAAGNGH
+1605 
-1620 PGGIWSNNITMWVT
+1620 
-1634 DEDDD
+1634 
-1639 KLYAY
+1639 
-1644 NMASKARDAG
+1644 
-1654 KDFNTLIAAGNG
+1654 
-1666 SPGGIWATTNTM
+1666 
-1678 WASDRGDGK
+1678 
-1687 IYSYNM
+1687 
-1693 PVIAPNTPA
+1693 
-1702 AGTPAVTAPNVFR
+1702 
-1715 VPAVLG
+1715 
-1721 VDLSGITDADGTTGI
+1721 
-1736 ASNATYKW
+1736 
-1744 QRFAANGTTL
+1744 
-1754 DTDSIG
+1754 
-1760 TVSTYILTDADA
+1760 
-1772 GKTLKVVVSYTDN
+1772 
-1785 GGNSEG
+1785 
-1791 PLTSAATR
+1791 
-1799 AITAAATDCNAP
+1799 
-1811 TLTGGAVFLGSAR
+1811 
-1824 KVGVGEFDLG
+1824 
-1834 GHAYHG
+1834 
-1840 FNKAED
+1840 
-1846 AGSIDN
+1846 
-1852 ASFTTAAPN
+1852 
-1861 DYEIL
+1861 
-1866 GAATKDS
+1866 
-1873 RDWMV
+1873 
-1878 ALDAAFPA
+1878 
-1886 NVQRTLAVHFCDE
+1886 
-1899 DIAFNA
+1899 
-1905 ATPRPRDGI
+1905 
-1914 YYYTSAT
+1914 
-1921 PPQHWAP
+1921 
-1928 HAERTI
+1928 
-1934 YVSQDTVAPTFA
+1934 
-1946 SATVS
+1946 
-1951 GTTLVITLSED
+1951 
-1962 LGAAGSLANSAF
+1962 
-1974 TVKKGVS
+1974 
-1981 GTAQTLSGT
+1981 
-1990 PSISGST
+1990 
-1997 VTLTLATA
+1997 
-2005 SSVTATDTNVLVTYT
+2005 
-2020 KPTTGSANKLRDE
+2020 
-2033 FGNETATFPDQD
+2033 
-2045 VTNNTATNTPATG
+2045 
-2058 VPTISGTAAVG
+2058 
-2069 QTLTASTTGISDTD
+2069 
-2083 GLPSAFAYQW
+2083 
-2093 KRVDSDGTSNPTNIG
+2093 
-2108 TNSATY
+2108 
-2114 TLTDSEVG
+2114 
-2122 KKVLVEVSF
+2122 
-2131 TDNATNSEGP
+2131 
-2141 LVSAAYPSTGTVR
+2141 
-2154 AADTTAPTVM
+2154 
-2164 SIERHDPTE
+2164 
-2173 PLTNSDTPTWRVTF
+2173 
-2187 SEAVK
+2187 
-2192 NVDATDFIITGTT
+2192 
-2205 ATPTVTPV
+2205 
-2213 TSVTGAYDV
+2213 
-2222 TPTGGDI
+2222 
-2229 ASLTGTITLAFASGQ
+2229 
-2244 NIADTADNELA
+2244 
-2255 ATAPTGIN
+2255 
-2263 EPTFEMDNTVPTFV
+2263 
-2277 SGTAN
+2277 
-2282 GTLIVMTFS
+2282 
-2291 EELDPNSLPPA
+2291 
-2302 SAFNISTDS
+2302 
-2311 NVMANSVSIEGAMVT
+2311 
-2326 LTVTPAIIVN
+2326 
-2336 QTVDVNNNA
+2336 
-2345 YAGTGTVPLKDTAGN
+2345 
-2360 EVQPAAIVGS
+2360 
-2370 YRVTNETPIGPPAS
+2370 
-2384 LRAEA
+2384 
-2389 GDGRVRLVWT
+2389 
-2399 RPAGISQFIDYQFRH
+2399 
-2414 APGTSVPVGT
+2414 
-2424 AWIGITSDEGL
+2424 
-2435 TELVQELA
+2435 
-2443 NGMTHAFEVRAIRDS
+2443 
-2458 DVGAAATVSAT
+2458 
-2469 PMADTC
+2469 
-2475 MLDLDDRREVWSA
+2475 
-2488 TMTVGRDI
+2488 
-2496 KTELAQTDAGYRR
+2496 
-2509 GIFGSL
+2509 
-2515 PQDGDSFMIGGA
+2515 
-2527 SYTIKD
+2527 
-2533 IFTIVRNDGVRRQLF
+2533 
-2548 LELVNSR
+2548 
-2555 RFTPAV
+2555 
-2561 KEALR
+2561 
-2566 FHWCSNS
+2566 
-2573 SGLADPTP
+2573 
-2581 RGYLASNPY
+2581 
-2590 QADWSLYTTREIALS
+2590 
-2605 LPANNSATGTPMI
+2605 
-2618 TGTAVAAQALTAS
+2618 
-2631 TTGIS
+2631 
-2636 DPDGLPSAFAYQ
+2636 
-2648 WKRVDSDGIS
+2648 
-2658 NPTNIGA
+2658 
-2665 DSATYTL
+2665 
-2672 TDNEV
+2672 
-2677 GKKVLVEVSFTDSLT
+2677 
-2692 GAESLASAAHPS
+2692 
-2704 TGTVRAADTTAPTV
+2704 
-2718 TSITPQDPTSS
+2718 
-2729 PTNSDS
+2729 
-2735 LTWRVTFSE
+2735 
-2744 AVSNVD
+2744 
-2750 SADFVITGTTATL
+2750 
-2763 TVTAVTSMTGVY
+2763 
-2775 DVTASGGDLDSLD
+2775 
-2788 GAVTLAFAADQNIV
+2788 
-2802 DPSDNTLT
+2802 
-2810 ATAPTGTNEPTFELD
+2810 
-2825 NTIPT
+2825 
-2830 FASGTANGT
+2830 
-2839 LIVMTFSEDLDPNSL
+2839 
-2854 PPGSAFDISTDS
+2854 
-2866 NVMVNKVS
+2866 
-2874 IEGTMVTL
+2874 
-2882 TVTPAIIVDQTVD
+2882 
-2895 VNNNAY
+2895 
-2901 AGTGTV
+2901 
-2907 PLQDTAGNEVQPA
+2907 
-2920 VLVGSHRVTN
+2920 
-2930 ETPIG
+2930 
-2935 PPASLTAE
+2935 
-2943 AGDGRVRLVWTRP
+2943 
-2956 AGISEYIDYQFRH
+2956 
-2969 APGASVP
+2969 PGASGP
-2976 VNTAWIGTTSL
+2976 TA
-2987 EGLTDLVSGLAN
+2987 
-2999 GTTHAF
+2999 
-3005 ELRGVR
+3005 
-3011 DSEVGATATVSAT
+3011 
-3024 PMADTCM
+3024 
-3031 LDLGDRREVWSAT
+3031 
-3044 LTVERSPTS
+3044 
-3053 ESGRASAGYRRGEL
+3053 
-3067 GSLPQDGDSF
+3067 
-3077 MIGRDSYTINDIY
+3077 
-3090 TTIRGDGSNR
+3090 
-3100 QIFLELVN
+3100 
-3108 SHRFTPAAA
+3108 
-3117 GALLFHWCSYSS
+3117 
-3129 GFDEPSNRGYQPYN
+3129 QPC
-3143 TYQADWSIY
+3143 
-3152 NTREIALSLPA
+3152 
-3163 NNDATGTPDITGRAL
+3163 
-3178 AGQIL
+3178 
-3183 TAGMGDIADAD
+3183 
-3194 GLPNASDFAWQ
+3194 GLP
-3205 WIRVADATETAI
+3205 I
-3217 QDATSSTYTL
+3217 
-3227 TDDDAGKQVKVVMS
+3227 
-3241 FTDSLSG
+3241 
-3248 VESLIS
+3248 
-3254 DAYPGTGTVSAA
+3254 
-3266 PMPLAV
+3266 
-3272 TQREDRPYTFT
+3272 TQ
-3283 ESDFSNLPG
+3283 
-3292 GVVQLTKVIITELPN
+3292 I
-3307 NGWLARSKIVLLPSG
+3307 ARS
-3322 NYQGQSDRIYSRHL
+3322 
-3336 PLTLSTDHR
+3336 
-3345 RLSLAFF
+3345 
-3352 PEDDGNGTPYASLK
+3352 TP
-3366 FTVNDSTTEHTMTIN
+3366 TT
-3381 VTPVNDPA
+3381 
-3389 YGKVFINGPSQV
+3389 
-3401 GYDLTASTSSM
+3401 
-3412 GDRDGIPQD
+3412 
-3421 QLNYQWK
+3421 
-3428 RYSSDGNT
+3428 
-3436 FESDI
+3436 
-3441 GVNSR
+3441 
-3446 TYTLTTAEE
+3446 
-3455 GKKVK
+3455 
-3460 VEVSYVDGGG
+3460 
-3470 TSEATLSEAFP
+3470 
-3481 YITDQTIGE
+3481 
-3490 STFQSIMGSAG
+3490 
-3501 DTFYD
+3501 
-3506 FTAEHGQAFTTG
+3506 
-3518 THPNGYTLSRVVL
+3518 
-3531 QSEDAEGDDLAVKIC
+3531 
-3546 GVNTNGNPN
+3546 
-3555 MICTDLNVPGSF
+3555 
-3567 TRGLLSF
+3567 
-3574 TAPSNTTLDGGRTN
+3574 
-3588 YMVVISSTGGDS
+3588 
-3600 VRLDA
+3600 
-3605 TRSGGFDP
+3605 
-3613 SALGSGWSIATK
+3613 
-3625 TRMNTTAGWQDVN
+3625 
-3638 GTRIRIAILGTIN
+3638 
-3651 P
+3651 

>member
-1 MLTHTPSRA
+1 MS
-10 KLPFLIAAWMLV
+10 
-22 AIIAL
+22 
-27 IGSGLT
+27 IGGFGL
-33 GTTQAQGTSG
+33 S
-43 VIPSINLDSN
+43 
-53 EAGQLIITWATP
+53 
-65 EQAPTD
+65 
-71 YRIRWANTNLGFPS
+71 
-85 YSAANEPER
+85 
-94 GNEYPLVDVN
+94 
-104 TLTLS
+104 
-109 DLTPGDSYKVQIR
+109 
-122 SRYYNADRSVRE
+122 
-134 SSGPWTATT
+134 
-143 TQRVKNHPP
+143 
-152 AAPTG
+152 
-157 LTASPVEH
+157 
-165 NSLTL
+165 
-170 TWNNPQDTNITGYRI
+170 
-185 QRGTDANS
+185 
-193 LHTIEANTGSP
+193 
-204 STNYTDIT
+204 
-212 VEPETTYH
+212 
-220 YAVQALSQDGNGAR
+220 
-234 AITSGTTPAEP
+234 
-245 DETVQNEPPAV
+245 
-256 PTGLATS
+256 
-263 KVSHDSLTL
+263 
-272 TWDDPEDDSITG
+272 
-284 YRVMRGDSATSLST
+284 
-298 LEDNTQSVRT
+298 
-308 EYEDATVAPETT
+308 
-320 YHYAVV
+320 
-326 ALSANGDS
+326 
-334 PQSSSMSA
+334 
-342 TTPAAPKSKDPPPQ
+342 
-356 RVGARQATTTDVWT
+356 
-370 ATLTPA
+370 
-376 DISTI
+376 
-381 WKGCRNNCNN
+381 
-391 AAILSDDDFTYDS
+391 
-404 IDYTIVQL
+404 
-412 TVRNN
+412 
-417 PSPLLLGLTPQITAA
+417 
-432 DADGLTLVVGSTSFP
+432 LVVGSTSFP

-703 GTDAHDTSVF
+703 GTDAHDTSAF
-713 RNSPLTGCDHD
+713 QNFPLTGCDHD
-724 GTEASSQGNSRAL
+724 GTEAFTGGDSRSL
-737 GASRIRVAQLNS
+737 GVRRIRVARLNS
-749 SASGHGPISNSVD
+749 SASGDGPISNTGS
-762 NSTPPSSKPMYGLS
+762 NSTHPSSNPMYGLS
-776 AVFQVADATNTPAAG
+776 AVFQVAVAASTPATG
-791 APAITAPNVFRVP
+791 TPAITAPNVFRVP
-804 AVLGV
+804 AVLSV
-809 DLSGIT
+809 DLSSIT

-820 TDIATTATYKWQRF
+820 TGIATTATYKWQRF
-834 AADGTTLD
+834 NAAGTTLD

-849 STYTLTDAD
+849 SAYTLTDAD

-868 YTDNGGN
+868 FTDDASN

-920 AHAYYGFNEAD
+920 AHAYYGFNKAD

-975 RTLALHF
+975 RTLARHF

-1013 PHTERTIYLSQD
+1013 SHTERTIYVSQD

-1258 TAVNDS
+1258 TAVNDP

-1447 ATTTGTYTVSINR
+1447 TTTTGTYTVSINR
-1460 GVTAVFGWKASDDF
+1460 GVTAVFGWKASHDF

-1485 VDIWSDGTTIWVSD
+1485 VDIWSDGTTMWVSD

-1514 RDASKDFDTLD
+1514 HDASKDFDTLD
-1525 AASNDHPR
+1525 AAGNDHPR
-1533 GIWSDGTTMWVADYA
+1533 GIWSDGTTMWVADYS
-1548 DDKVYAYVMTTKARD
+1548 DSKVYAYDMTTKARD
-1563 ASKDFDTPD
+1563 ASKDFDTAD
-1572 NTTGIWS
+1572 YTIGIWS
-1579 DGTTIWVAA
+1579 DGTTMWVAA
-1588 HQPGNI
+1588 QLPGKI
-1594 YAYDMTTKARD
+1594 YAYDMSTKARD
-1605 AGKDFDTLAAAGNGH
+1605 AGKDFDTIRAAGNRH

-1634 DEDDD
+1634 GEDDD

-1666 SPGGIWATTNTM
+1666 NPGGIWATTTTM
-1678 WASDRGDGK
+1678 WASDRGRGDGK

-1715 VPAVLG
+1715 VPAELG

-1760 TVSTYILTDADA
+1760 TASTYTLTDADA

-1799 AITAAATDCNAP
+1799 AITAAASCAAP
-1811 TLTGGAVFLGSAR
+1811 TLTGGAVFLGPAR
-1824 KVGVGEFDLG
+1824 KVGVGEFALG

-1840 FNKAED
+1840 FNKAAD

-1852 ASFTTAAPN
+1852 PSFTTAAPN

-1878 ALDAAFPA
+1878 ALNGAFPA
-1886 NVQRTLAVHFCDE
+1886 NVHRTLAVHFCDE

-1962 LGAAGSLANSAF
+1962 LGAAGSLVNSAF

-2005 SSVTATDTNVLVTYT
+2005 VTTTDTAVKVAYT
-2020 KPTTGSANKLRDE
+2020 KPMSGSANKLRDE

-2093 KRVDSDGTSNPTNIG
+2093 KRVDSNGMSNPTNIG

-2154 AADTTAPTVM
+2154 AADTTAPTVS

-2192 NVDATDFIITGTT
+2192 NVDATDFTIAGTT
-2205 ATPTVTPV
+2205 AAPTVTAV
-2213 TSVTGAYDV
+2213 TLVTGGYDV
-2222 TPTGGDI
+2222 TPSGGDI
-2229 ASLTGTITLAFASGQ
+2229 ASLTGTITLAFAANQ
-2244 NIADTADNELA
+2244 NIADTADNDLAATAPTGTDEPTFEMDNTIPTLVSGTANGVLIVLTFSEDLDPNSIPQASSFSISALSSLSVLEPVANSVSIEGAIVTLTVTPAFITDHAVQVYNNAYDDGMGRVPLKDFAGNAVQQAATVGSYSVTNETPIGPPASLTAEAGDGRVRLVWTGPAGTSQLVGYQYRYAAGTSVPEETGWTGTNSAENLTLLLSGLANGTPHTFELRGVRDSEEGATATVSATPLAAVCSTPDPGDRREVWSATLTVGRYTGSPIGRTLAGYSMGSYGNLGHNGDRIMIGGASYTIDYLYTTLGGEGIRNNIFMALDNSKTFTSAVRGSLRFHWCSDSSGFDNSNDSRYRVSHHHEADWSLYDTRELALSLPANNSATGTPMITGTAVAAQALTASTTGISDPDGLPSAFAYQWKRVDSDGISNPTNIGADSATYTLTDNEVGKKVLVEVSFTDSLTGAESLASAAYPSTGPVRAADTTAPTVTSITPQDPTSSPTNSDSLTWRVTFSEAVSNVDSADFVITGTTATLTVTAVTSMTGVYDVTASGGDLATVNGAVTLAFAADQNIVDPSDNTLA

-2469 PMADTC
+2469 PMAAVCSTP
-2475 MLDLDDRREVWSA
+2475 DLGDRREVWSA
-2488 TMTVGRDI
+2488 TLTVGRDI
-2496 KTELAQTDAGYRR
+2496 DSQNGSTDAGYGRDSY
-2509 GIFGSL
+2509 GSL
-2515 PQDGDSFMIGGA
+2515 PQDGDSFMIGRA
-2527 SYTIKD
+2527 SYTIEY
-2533 IFTIVRNDGVRRQLF
+2533 IYTVVRGDGIRRQLF
-2548 LELVNSR
+2548 LQLVDFR

-2566 FHWCSNS
+2566 FHWCSDS
-2573 SGLADPTP
+2573 SGFADPTGSDY
-2581 RGYLASNPY
+2581 RVSNIK
-2590 QADWSLYTTREIALS
+2590 QADWSLYDTRKLALS

-2648 WKRVDSDGIS
+2648 WKRVDSNGIS

-2677 GKKVLVEVSFTDSLT
+2677 GKKVLVEVSFTDSL
-2692 GAESLASAAHPS
+2692 
-2704 TGTVRAADTTAPTV
+2704 
-2718 TSITPQDPTSS
+2718 
-2729 PTNSDS
+2729 
-2735 LTWRVTFSE
+2735 
-2744 AVSNVD
+2744 
-2750 SADFVITGTTATL
+2750 
-2763 TVTAVTSMTGVY
+2763 
-2775 DVTASGGDLDSLD
+2775 
-2788 GAVTLAFAADQNIV
+2788 
-2802 DPSDNTLT
+2802 
-2810 ATAPTGTNEPTFELD
+2810 
-2825 NTIPT
+2825 
-2830 FASGTANGT
+2830 
-2839 LIVMTFSEDLDPNSL
+2839 
-2854 PPGSAFDISTDS
+2854 
-2866 NVMVNKVS
+2866 
-2874 IEGTMVTL
+2874 
-2882 TVTPAIIVDQTVD
+2882 
-2895 VNNNAY
+2895 
-2901 AGTGTV
+2901 
-2907 PLQDTAGNEVQPA
+2907 
-2920 VLVGSHRVTN
+2920 
-2930 ETPIG
+2930 
-2935 PPASLTAE
+2935 
-2943 AGDGRVRLVWTRP
+2943 
-2956 AGISEYIDYQFRH
+2956 
-2969 APGASVP
+2969 
-2976 VNTAWIGTTSL
+2976 
-2987 EGLTDLVSGLAN
+2987 
-2999 GTTHAF
+2999 
-3005 ELRGVR
+3005 
-3011 DSEVGATATVSAT
+3011 
-3024 PMADTCM
+3024 
-3031 LDLGDRREVWSAT
+3031 
-3044 LTVERSPTS
+3044 
-3053 ESGRASAGYRRGEL
+3053 
-3067 GSLPQDGDSF
+3067 
-3077 MIGRDSYTINDIY
+3077 
-3090 TTIRGDGSNR
+3090 
-3100 QIFLELVN
+3100 
-3108 SHRFTPAAA
+3108 
-3117 GALLFHWCSYSS
+3117 
-3129 GFDEPSNRGYQPYN
+3129 
-3143 TYQADWSIY
+3143 
-3152 NTREIALSLPA
+3152 
-3163 NNDATGTPDITGRAL
+3163 
-3178 AGQIL
+3178 
-3183 TAGMGDIADAD
+3183 
-3194 GLPNASDFAWQ
+3194 
-3205 WIRVADATETAI
+3205 
-3217 QDATSSTYTL
+3217 
-3227 TDDDAGKQVKVVMS
+3227 
-3241 FTDSLSG
+3241 SG
-3248 VESLIS
+3248 VESLTS

-3307 NGWLARSKIVLLPSG
+3307 NGWLARSKTVRLPNG

-3336 PLTLSTDHR
+3336 PLTLSTDNR

-3366 FTVNDSTTEHTMTIN
+3366 FKVNDSTTEHTMTIN

-3436 FESDI
+3436 FEADI
-3441 GVNSR
+3441 GANSNSNSYR
-3446 TYTLTTAEE
+3446 VTDNDV